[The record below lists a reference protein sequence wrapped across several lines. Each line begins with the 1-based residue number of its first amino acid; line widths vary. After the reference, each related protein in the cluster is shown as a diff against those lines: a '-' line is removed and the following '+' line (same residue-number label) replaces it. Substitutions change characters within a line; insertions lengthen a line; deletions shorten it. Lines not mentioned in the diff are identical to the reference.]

1 MVAAAGVAGALDVAD
16 ATLGIS
22 ASAAG
27 GCATVLVG
35 VGVVD
40 AGAVGDGDVDAGA
53 GIGAAFAA
61 GAACDTGAPQF
72 VQNFSSG
79 AIGSPHC
86 GQFMDIPASLR

>member
-1 MVAAAGVAGALDVAD
+1 MVGAPGADGAALGMVAP
-16 ATLGIS
+16 
-22 ASAAG
+22 AAG

-35 VGVVD
+35 VGAVD

-61 GAACDTGAPQF
+61 GAACDTGAPQL

-79 AIGSPHC
+79 AIGAPHC
-86 GQFMDIPASLR
+86 GQFMDIPTSLR